1 MLGDHLIL
9 RELST
14 VVTLYLQRSLLQVI
28 LKAVQTYVTELR
40 SGVPAQQGSSSS
52 SAAAGAEP
60 TAAAATAAQ
69 AGASNGTV
77 SSSGS
82 AAAAAAAK
90 PSKSRCT
97 VRMTEKFYA
106 RAQDIFEC
114 FVVQG
119 RLQAFTRSPAVVE
132 PQPGGSFSW
141 FNGHVQVRAV
151 GRVQGSQDGAG
162 CVLLGVAA
170 GALASQSV
178 AS

>member
-1 MLGDHLIL
+1 VLGDHLIL

-14 VVTLYLQRSLLQVI
+14 VVTFYLQRSLLQVI

-82 AAAAAAAK
+82 AAAAAAK

-132 PQPGGSFSW
+132 PQPGGTFSW

-151 GRVQGSQDGAG
+151 GRVQAPWG
-162 CVLLGVAA
+162 
-170 GALASQSV
+170 GALLV
-178 AS
+178 AVMC